1 MTKLQRILMT
11 WLLLIVGSAM
21 LTVSAQDDFNPGN
34 PPEPDLRLRVS
45 VSSER
50 GNTSGSGTYLS
61 GTKVKISTSSQSPD
75 FTFAYWTLNG
85 EKYSE
90 QKQFEYVVADRNV
103 NFVAIYDFTPVNPS
117 EPQTPDTY
125 RVYVSTNEPG
135 SCSFNRDNGAK
146 AKAGEYVTLI
156 AAPSQGYKFKGWFLD
171 GVKQSEQLTFNFYMP
186 ASNVNYEARFVY
198 NPDSPD
204 EPQGDGSQTG
214 NITNSQVGDVNGDG
228 TIDTSDAVMIIE
240 HYIKGITDKL
250 NKATADVNGDG
261 KIDTTDAVKV
271 INKYVNNE

>member
-1 MTKLQRILMT
+1 MI
-11 WLLLIVGSAM
+11 WLLLIVGSTM

-34 PPEPDLRLRVS
+34 PPEPNLRLRVN

-50 GNTSGSGTYLS
+50 GYPSGSGTYLS
-61 GTKVKISTSSQSPD
+61 GTKVMISTSLRSEG

-90 QKQFEYVVADRNV
+90 QQTFEYVVADRNV

-146 AKAGEYVTLI
+146 AKAGEYVTLEVI
-156 AAPSQGYKFKGWFLD
+156 NPSQGYKFKGWFVD
-171 GVKQSEQLTFNFYMP
+171 GVKQIDQLAFNFEMP

>member
-1 MTKLQRILMT
+1 MT

-34 PPEPDLRLRVS
+34 PPEPNLRLRVR

-50 GNTSGSGTYLS
+50 GDTSGSGTYLS
-61 GTKVKISTSSQSPD
+61 GTKVTISTSSQSPD

-117 EPQTPDTY
+117 EPQMPDTY
-125 RVYVSTNEPG
+125 RVYLSTNEPG

-146 AKAGEYVTLI
+146 AKAGTRVELRAT
-156 AAPSQGYKFKGWFLD
+156 PSQGYKFKGWFLD
-171 GVKQSEQLTFNFYMP
+171 GVKQSDQLAFNFEMP

-214 NITNSQVGDVNGDG
+214 NITNSQVGDVDGDG
-228 TIDTSDAVMIIE
+228 TIDTADAVMIIE
-240 HYIKGITDKL
+240 HYIKGTTDKL
-250 NKATADVNGDG
+250 NKATADVDGDG
-261 KIDTTDAVKV
+261 KIDTADAVKV
-271 INKYVNNE
+271 INKYVNKE

>member
-1 MTKLQRILMT
+1 M
-11 WLLLIVGSAM
+11 
-21 LTVSAQDDFNPGN
+21 
-34 PPEPDLRLRVS
+34 
-45 VSSER
+45 
-50 GNTSGSGTYLS
+50 
-61 GTKVKISTSSQSPD
+61 
-75 FTFAYWTLNG
+75 
-85 EKYSE
+85 
-90 QKQFEYVVADRNV
+90 
-103 NFVAIYDFTPVNPS
+103 
-117 EPQTPDTY
+117 
-125 RVYVSTNEPG
+125 
-135 SCSFNRDNGAK
+135 
-146 AKAGEYVTLI
+146 
-156 AAPSQGYKFKGWFLD
+156 
-171 GVKQSEQLTFNFYMP
+171 KQSDHLTFNFYMP

>member
-1 MTKLQRILMT
+1 MTKLQRLLMT

-34 PPEPDLRLRVS
+34 PPEPNLRLRVN

-61 GTKVKISTSSQSPD
+61 GTKVMISTSSQSPD

-90 QKQFEYVVADRNV
+90 QQTFEYVVADRNV

-117 EPQTPDTY
+117 EPQMPDTY

-171 GVKQSEQLTFNFYMP
+171 GVKQSDQLTFNFYMP
-186 ASNVNYEARFVY
+186 ASNVSYEARFVY

-214 NITNSQVGDVNGDG
+214 NITNSQVGDVD
-228 TIDTSDAVMIIE
+228 
-240 HYIKGITDKL
+240 
-250 NKATADVNGDG
+250 GDG
-261 KIDTTDAVKV
+261 KIDTADAVKV
-271 INKYVNNE
+271 INKYVNKE